1 MYVPAPLS
9 PLQDAAEEVVGR
21 GLVDPQRVV
30 VLGGSHGGFLTN
42 HLLGQYP
49 VSQLRTKVLEAKSR
63 KSYSIVCGCSVVPLC
78 TL

>member
-21 GLVDPQRVV
+21 GVVDPQRVV

-63 KSYSIVCGCSVVPLC
+63 KMLLYCVWM
-78 TL
+78 